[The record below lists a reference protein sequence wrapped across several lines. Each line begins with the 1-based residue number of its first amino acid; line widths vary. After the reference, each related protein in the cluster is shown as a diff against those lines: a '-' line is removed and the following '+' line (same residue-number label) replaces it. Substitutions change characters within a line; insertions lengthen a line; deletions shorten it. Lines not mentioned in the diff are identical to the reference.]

1 MSEPLPTTY
10 KIGQAAKA
18 VGVEPHVLRFW
29 ETEFPQLVPCRKPSG
44 QRYYTQEH
52 IDLLNRIKKLL
63 YEDKLTIEGARRRLQ
78 DHSSLSALLQE
89 IQTELQDL
97 KSLLQEDS

>member
-1 MSEPLPTTY
+1 MSDPLPTTY

-29 ETEFPQLVPCRKPSG
+29 ESEFPQLVPCRKPSG
-44 QRYYTQEH
+44 QRYYTVEH
-52 IDLLNRIKKLL
+52 IGLLNRIKKLL
-63 YEDKLTIEGARRRLQ
+63 YEDKLTIEGARMRLQ
-78 DHSSLSALLQE
+78 DQNRWSGLLQE

-97 KSLLQEDS
+97 KSLLIEDP

>member
-44 QRYYTQEH
+44 QRYYTEEH
-52 IDLLNRIKKLL
+52 IELLNRIKKLL
-63 YEDKLTIEGARRRLQ
+63 YEDKLTIEGARKQLQ
-78 DHSSLSALLQE
+78 EHSSRSGLLQE

-97 KSLLQEDS
+97 KSLLQKDS

>member
-1 MSEPLPTTY
+1 MSDPLPTTY

-52 IDLLNRIKKLL
+52 IELLNRIKKLL

-78 DHSSLSALLQE
+78 DQSTWSGLLQE